1 MKPINQRKTD
11 HVKIAFSDQ
20 GIDRR
25 KSYFDRIHLT
35 HRALPELDL
44 VSVDPS
50 ITLLGKRLSF
60 PLLISSMTGGADEEL
75 IKMNRNLAV
84 AAEAEGVALAVGSQ
98 RVLFLEPAAQES
110 FALRCWAPSTVLLGN
125 LGAIQLSNGMNVQD
139 CEAALNV
146 LDADGLFLHL
156 NPLQEVIQPEGDTNF
171 SQLHKR
177 ISEVVRQLSKPL
189 IVKEVGAGISAADVE
204 LLCAAGVRYIDVAG
218 SGGTSWSMVE
228 SRRSAEP
235 ELGELFADWGLPTPL
250 ALRKLKPFRPEL
262 TLLASGGIR
271 NGIDMVKS
279 MVLGATVCG
288 MARPFLRPARES
300 SDAVRV
306 VIQRLR
312 REFVTAMFLLGVGLT
327 KDLLGNEELILDE
340 HWN

>member
-1 MKPINQRKTD
+1 MESINQRKTD
-11 HVKIAFSDQ
+11 HVQIAFADQ

-44 VSVDPS
+44 ASVDSS
-50 ITLLGKRLSF
+50 INFLGKRLSF

-75 IKMNRNLAV
+75 IKINRNLAV

-110 FALRCWAPSTVLLGN
+110 FALRRYAPSTVLLGN
-125 LGAIQLSNGMNVQD
+125 LGAVQLNVGMDLQH
-139 CEAALNV
+139 CETSLSV

-156 NPLQEVIQPEGDTNF
+156 NPLQEAIQLEGDTNF
-171 SQLHKR
+171 GGLHER
-177 ISEVVRQLSKPL
+177 IGEMVRRLSKPV
-189 IVKEVGAGISAADVE
+189 IVKEVGAGLSSADVE
-204 LLCAAGVRYIDVAG
+204 LLRAAGVKYIDVAG

-228 SRRSAEP
+228 SRRSTEP

-250 ALRKLKPFRPEL
+250 ALRKLKKFRPEL

-279 MVLGATVCG
+279 MALGATLCG
-288 MARPFLRPARES
+288 IARPFLRPACES
-300 SDAVRV
+300 VDAVRV

-312 REFVTAMFLLGVGLT
+312 REFITAMFLLGAGST